1 MPTPE
6 QILLSLIQIANQWQG
21 LAIVWHVYFAVLAI
35 GLALGIRPSKRIGG
49 VLFGLPLLSVSVL
62 AWMAANPF
70 NGILFALA
78 GVTQIILA
86 LRLPAEPIEIAP
98 MWIVGAGVFMFFFG
112 WVYPHFLATSSWMP
126 YLYAAP
132 TGLVPC
138 PTLSIVIGL
147 SLMVSG
153 FNSRAWLLVV
163 SAMGIFYGIFGTM
176 RLGVTLDWILLL
188 GALFTILVVFWPK
201 SEMREPALMH

>member
-6 QILLSLIQIANQWQG
+6 QILLSLTQIANQWQG

-35 GLALGIRPSKRIGG
+35 GLALGIRPSKQIGG
-49 VLFGLPLLSVSVL
+49 VLLGLPLLSVSVL

-70 NGILFALA
+70 NGVLFALA
-78 GVTQIILA
+78 GVTLIILA

-98 MWIVGAGVFMFFFG
+98 TWIVGAGVFMFLFG
-112 WVYPHFLATSSWMP
+112 WVYPHFLATSSFIP

-153 FNSRAWLLVV
+153 FNSRAWSLAL
-163 SAMGIFYGIFGTM
+163 SAMGTFYGIFGAM

-188 GALFTILVVFWPK
+188 GALFTLLVLFWPK
-201 SEMREPALMH
+201 SEMREPALTH